1 MSMPTVLLVEDDP
14 LSARLI
20 QRVFRKTGLA
30 NPLQIVNDG
39 EQAVAYLA
47 GHDKYA
53 DRTDYPLP
61 ALILLDLY
69 MPRKSGHEVLAWIKE
84 QPGLKDLP
92 VVVLTASQE
101 PADIEKAYSL
111 GAQSYLLKPMTPESL
126 KEVVNIFT
134 MAMDGNLHVLL
145 LDDDPDMRALA
156 VKVLQ
161 KEFPGVQI
169 EQVGVPD
176 ELSPALEKA
185 CYDLVITDYEMYW
198 TDGLKILRIVKARWP
213 ECPVIM
219 FTASGS
225 EEVAVEALRAGLDDY
240 VLKTPQHFVRL
251 PGAARLALTRAR
263 YRKMAKETE
272 ERYRSLFETVP
283 VGLFRCT
290 PAGKLTDANPAFI
303 KMLGYSDLQPLL
315 ALNLADTFVNRDD
328 LKRWAKDIHCEETV
342 HDFEVRLYCRDNAVI
357 WGEMNA
363 HTVCDVNGNLLYYE
377 GILQDI
383 TERKQAERK
392 ITKAAEEWRST
403 FDSIKDMV
411 MLLAP
416 DLRIIRANS
425 SAASFFNIHMDM
437 IQGKYCHVLMHG
449 MDKPLESCPVVRL
462 LESKQH
468 EETEMYDDKKGVWF
482 SVSVDPIMDDK
493 GNLTGIVHIIR
504 DVTDRKHLESQLRQ
518 ALKMEAIG
526 TLAGGVAHDFN
537 NILTALI
544 GYGTLMQMQL
554 DKDNPL
560 RTYADQ
566 ILLSSHKAANLTQ
579 SLLAFSRKQPISL
592 RPVALNSLI
601 KGTEKLLKRLLTED
615 ISLITILAGDDMTIM
630 GDATQVD
637 QILFNLVSNARDAM
651 PKGGRLTIKTEL
663 AVLDREFAE
672 AFGYGE
678 PGAHAVISVSDT
690 GTGMDE
696 TTKEKIFDPFFTT
709 KEVGKGTGLGLSTV
723 YGIVKQHKGYV
734 NVQSEQGK
742 GTTFHIYLPAIRMTA
757 DEEKT
762 LYPAVKRGTETIL
775 VAEDNEEVR
784 DLVKQILTDHGY
796 TSIIAVD
803 GEDALTKFKENK
815 NITLLLLDAVMPKKN
830 GREVYDEI
838 KKIDSGIKVLF
849 TSGYT
854 RNIVLDKGIE
864 EKDFNFISK
873 PIIPRKLLEKLR
885 EILDK

>member
-1 MSMPTVLLVEDDP
+1 MPTILLVEDDS
-14 LSARLI
+14 LSVRLI
-20 QRVFRKTGLA
+20 QRAFRKTGLT

-47 GHDKYA
+47 GQSKYA

-69 MPRKSGHEVLAWIKE
+69 MPRKSGHEVLAWMRE

-126 KEVVNIFT
+126 KEVVNIF
-134 MAMDGNLHVLL
+134 APVMDSNPRVLL
-145 LDDDPDMRALA
+145 LDDDPDMRTLA
-156 VKVLQ
+156 VRVLR
-161 KEFPGVQI
+161 KEFPGAQI

-176 ELSPALEKA
+176 ELSPALEKD
-185 CYDLVITDYEMYW
+185 CYDLVITDYEMHW
-198 TDGLKILRIVKARWP
+198 TDGLKLLRIVKARWP

-225 EEVAVEALRAGLDDY
+225 EEVAVEAMRAGLDDY
-240 VLKTPQHFVRL
+240 VLKKPQHFARL
-251 PGAARLALTRAR
+251 PVAARLVMARAR
-263 YRKMAKETE
+263 HRKMAKEAE

-303 KMLGYSDLQPLL
+303 QMLGYSDLQPLL
-315 ALNLADTFVNRDD
+315 ALSLADTFVNRDD
-328 LKRWAKDIHCEETV
+328 LKRWAKGINCEETI
-342 HDFEVRLYCRDNAVI
+342 HNFEVQLYRRDNAII

-363 HTVCDVNGNLLYYE
+363 HTVCDVNDNLLYYE

-383 TERKQAERK
+383 TERRQAEKK
-392 ITKAAEEWRST
+392 ITKAAEEWQST
-403 FDSIKDMV
+403 FDSIKDAV
-411 MLLAP
+411 MLLTP
-416 DLRIIRANS
+416 DLRIVRANS
-425 SAASFFNIHMDM
+425 SAASFFNIRMDK
-437 IQGKYCHVLMHG
+437 IQGKYCHALMHWT
-449 MDKPLESCPVVRL
+449 DKPLESCPVARL
-462 LESKQH
+462 LETKQH
-468 EETEMYDDKKGVWF
+468 EETEVYDDKRGVWLL
-482 SVSVDPIMDDK
+482 VSVDPIMDDK
-493 GNLTGIVHIIR
+493 GNITGIVHIVR
-504 DVTDRKHLESQLRQ
+504 DVTERKHLESQLRQ

-544 GYGTLMQMQL
+544 GYGTLLQMQL
-554 DKDNPL
+554 DSDNPL
-560 RTYADQ
+560 RIYADQ
-566 ILLSSHKAANLTQ
+566 ILSSSHKAANLTQ
-579 SLLAFSRKQPISL
+579 SLLSFSRKQPITL

-601 KGTEKLLKRLLTED
+601 RGTDKLLKRLLTED
-615 ISLITILAGDDMTIM
+615 IALQTILASDDMTIM
-630 GDATQVD
+630 GDATQID

-672 AFGYGE
+672 TFGYGE

-696 TTKEKIFDPFFTT
+696 ATKEKIFDPFFTT

-723 YGIVKQHKGYV
+723 YGIVKQHKGHV

-742 GTTFHIYLPAIRMTA
+742 GTTFHIYLPAIQMA
-757 DEEKT
+757 AGEEKT
-762 LYPAVKRGTETIL
+762 VYPAVKRGKETVL

-784 DLVKQILTDHGY
+784 NLVKQILADHGY
-796 TSIIAVD
+796 TPIIAAD
-803 GEDALTKFKENK
+803 GEDALIKFKENK
-815 NITLLLLDAVMPKKN
+815 NIALLLLDSVMPKKN

-838 KKIDSGIKVLF
+838 KKIDPDIKALF

-854 RNIVLDKGIE
+854 RDIVLDKGIE
-864 EKDFNFISK
+864 EKDFHFISK